1 MEAALQ
7 PHATT
12 KLDLDNHPTR
22 LQAQLAYLKGIE
34 ALSGHPEARP
44 AHIHWLQ
51 RQKPVAMTDDGWI
64 LVAYPNETE
73 ARLAYANE
81 AMVRLGHRLRAIEAA
96 QGVQALAVG
105 AQDGPAPCKGS
116 SDSKR
121 RPRRDERQ
129 PWERRPVY
137 MPAFLVATTLPHSDP
152 KASEFTRINGKL
164 TTTLHAPRRPGLPFG
179 VYPRLILIQIAT
191 SAVLTKSRE
200 FQAGRSINELLSR
213 MGLSHSGGTGGGG
226 QSTLARDQLNRICA
240 TTFTTTH
247 LSPYGGSNLT
257 VADHW
262 LEKTEDGLM
271 IELSERFFE
280 QATKSAVALDP
291 FILRQLRRS
300 PLSIDIYGWLTYRM
314 SRLEEPTTISWPSIE
329 RQFGS
334 EYKHPRQFR
343 WMFRKCLGRIKDA
356 WPGELDVEVQDT
368 RVALH
373 PGPPSVAS
381 RRERSNAKG
390 G

>member
-12 KLDLDNHPTR
+12 KLDLDHHPTR
-22 LQAQLAYLKGIE
+22 LRAQLAYLQGIE

-73 ARLAYANE
+73 ARLAHANE

-96 QGVQALAVG
+96 QGVQALAIG
-105 AQDGPAPCKGS
+105 GPEGPAS
-116 SDSKR
+116 SEDSPDGKR

-137 MPAFLVATTLPHSDP
+137 MPAFLVSTTLPHSDP
-152 KASEFTRINGKL
+152 KAAEFTRINGKV
-164 TTTLHAPRRPGLPFG
+164 TTTLHAPSRPGLPFG

-191 SAVLTKSRE
+191 AAMLTKRRD
-200 FQAGRSINELLSR
+200 FRLGRSINELLSR
-213 MGLSHSGGTGGGG
+213 MGIGNDGGKGGR
-226 QSTLARDQLNRICA
+226 STLARDQLDRICA
-240 TTFTTTH
+240 TTLTTTH
-247 LSPYGGSNLT
+247 LSPYGGSNLV
-257 VADHW
+257 VADRW
-262 LEKTEDGLM
+262 LEQAEDGLR
-271 IELSERFFE
+271 IALSDRFFE
-280 QATKSAVALDP
+280 QATKSAVPLDP
-291 FILRQLRRS
+291 YILRQLRRS

-343 WMFRKCLGRIKDA
+343 WMFRKCLGRIKEA
-356 WPGELDVEVQDT
+356 WTGELGVEVQAQ
-368 RVALH
+368 RVLLA
-373 PGPPSVAS
+373 PSPPSVMS
-381 RRERSNAKG
+381 RTERSNASRG
-390 G
+390 